1 MTLFSHF
8 YLKFG
13 GMCFLNTHVY
23 TYKISRGHMQTD
35 RRICS
40 NLPQNLQSQFG
51 LCLQLS
57 SLLSRGLRWGFC
69 IPSSCKSED
78 LEVELSEYIG
88 NTSAVNVTVGNTDC
102 HFDQH
107 NSFSPVDWVA
117 M

>member
-1 MTLFSHF
+1 
-8 YLKFG
+8 
-13 GMCFLNTHVY
+13 
-23 TYKISRGHMQTD
+23 MQTD
-35 RRICS
+35 RQTDEFIVTYPRIS
-40 NLPQNLQSQFG
+40 NLKFG

-57 SLLSRGLRWGFC
+57 SLLSKGLRWGFC

-88 NTSAVNVTVGNTDC
+88 NTSGVNVTVSNTDC